1 MGDSIGIQLKA
12 AAVVFMLT
20 AILLSAFISTQA
32 ETACSRANLTAYQT
46 TPPNSWE
53 PKSYDVNGSAPW
65 LAVNTVGWN
74 AVKLM
79 GNVGL
84 GDGSV
89 SFLNATSNR
98 DINYTDSY
106 IMAGDISTA
115 PMDMGRLSNF
125 QDAVGDIRAVP
136 QAARRGGTS
145 KNPRSG

>member
-1 MGDSIGIQLKA
+1 
-12 AAVVFMLT
+12 
-20 AILLSAFISTQA
+20 
-32 ETACSRANLTAYQT
+32 
-46 TPPNSWE
+46 
-53 PKSYDVNGSAPW
+53 
-65 LAVNTVGWN
+65 
-74 AVKLM
+74 M

-125 QDAVGDIRAVP
+125 QDAVGDIRAVTP
-136 QAARRGGTS
+136 GSSVALNDPYHSILIGRPVDDMMYQYPLTPTISAYGRLVGLPLPGGQRA
-145 KNPRSG
+145 NIGIRSLSYGY